1 MNIEEIIEEL
11 VVCHGAVIAKG
22 HTHYNVSIWDSTISA
37 QQELELTEE
46 ELIDLYNEYFSF
58 DNYTL

>member
-1 MNIEEIIEEL
+1 MNIEEIIDEL
-11 VVCHGAVIAKG
+11 VEHHGATITKG
-22 HTHYNVSIWDSTISA
+22 SAHYSVTLWDRTIDA
-37 QQELELTEE
+37 YQELELTEG